1 MFFSFLSI
9 FFSTHITSDLEK
21 VADFIT
27 FINDG
32 EILLSK
38 TKDELLEEYCI
49 VKGNKEALTTSHHNS
64 FIGIKENNY
73 GFEALSKNKKEVM
86 KQMGDSVI
94 IEKPTL
100 EDIMVFSIKRSDNR
114 VSSY

>member
-1 MFFSFLSI
+1 M
-9 FFSTHITSDLEK
+9 STHITSDLDK
-21 VADFIT
+21 IADFIT

-38 TKDELLEEYCI
+38 TKDALVEDYCI
-49 VKGNKEALTTSHHNS
+49 VKGSKEILHSIQNMN
-64 FIGIKENNY
+64 FIGVKENDY
-73 GFEALSKNKKEVM
+73 GFEALSASKKEVI
-86 KQMGDSVI
+86 KQLGDSVR

-100 EDIMVFSIKRSDNR
+100 EDIMVFSIGRSGQC